1 MRDLKR
7 YDLSFRA
14 FMAFFAMSPD
24 KAFVK
29 VASKSQDLSERL
41 AFLPELRGN
50 GKARPRL
57 TRLKTTSK
65 VSSKRLKKTL
75 KDFESNR
82 FPNRFSSFLFF
93 FSPRMRRS
101 SPAARR
107 FRL

>member
-57 TRLKTTSK
+57 TRLKNNFKS
-65 VSSKRLKKTL
+65 LFKKT
-75 KDFESNR
+75 
-82 FPNRFSSFLFF
+82 
-93 FSPRMRRS
+93 
-101 SPAARR
+101 
-107 FRL
+107 